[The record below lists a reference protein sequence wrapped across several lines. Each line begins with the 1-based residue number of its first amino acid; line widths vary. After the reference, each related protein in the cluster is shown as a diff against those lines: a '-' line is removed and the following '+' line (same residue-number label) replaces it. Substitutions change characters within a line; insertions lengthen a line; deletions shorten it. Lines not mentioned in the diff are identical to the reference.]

1 MHAFH
6 SRPIKSGCQE
16 GEPRHL
22 NIRKRLKTTLLLLSL
37 LKQQLSHTE
46 WPLHMRLSNRNVSHV
61 WLFATSWTT
70 AHQAPPSMG
79 FSRQEYWSGVPSPS
93 LNRNVCVCVCVCSVI
108 LVVSDSL
115 QPHGRQPTRL
125 LCPWGFP
132 GKHTRVGCHSLLLGI
147 FLTQGLNL
155 TLLCLL
161 HCRQILYCW
170 ATGKA
175 PIRTSAG
182 YLLFFFLQHYGSFH
196 TAKLK

>member
-1 MHAFH
+1 MHVFH
-6 SRPIKSGCQE
+6 SRPIQSGCQE

-22 NIRKRLKTTLLLLSL
+22 SFRKRLKTTLLLLSL

-46 WPLHMRLSNRNVSHV
+46 WPLHTRLSNRTVSRV
-61 WLFATSWTT
+61 RLFVTPWTA

-93 LNRNVCVCVCVCSVI
+93 LNMNVCVCSVV

-132 GKHTRVGCHSLLLGI
+132 GKSTGMGCHSLLLGI
-147 FLTQGLNL
+147 FLTQGLNPS
-155 TLLCLL
+155 LLCLL

-170 ATGKA
+170 TTGEA
-175 PIRTSAG
+175 PIRMSAG
-182 YLLFFFLQHYGSFH
+182 YLLFSFLQHYGSFH